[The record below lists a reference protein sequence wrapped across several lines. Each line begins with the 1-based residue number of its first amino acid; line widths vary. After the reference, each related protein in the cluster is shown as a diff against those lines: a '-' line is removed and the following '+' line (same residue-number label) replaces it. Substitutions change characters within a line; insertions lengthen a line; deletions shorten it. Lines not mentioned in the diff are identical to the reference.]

1 VTTIPGEP
9 ALDTIDLTDFELY
22 RSGFPHDVFTVL
34 RDEAPVWWHPE
45 SPSARFLGGGFWV
58 VTRHADVQ
66 AVSRD
71 PARFRSFE
79 GPSLPEMPPE
89 RRGSMIVSMDPPAHT
104 RLRRLVS
111 AGFTPRMTAML
122 EEQARAWARSII
134 DHALEH
140 GECNF
145 VQEVAYQLPMHLI
158 ADIVGIPVADRAWLF
173 DNVNTFIQ
181 SSDPRTRLTAA
192 ERTALEAELYTYA
205 HELGAEK
212 RRCPADDVWTTLTT
226 AEVEHDD
233 GTRTQLSELEL
244 DLFFL
249 VLTIA
254 GSETT
259 RNAIAS
265 GLLALVDHPDQLEQ
279 LRSDPTVMPTAVE
292 EILRW
297 TTPAA
302 YFRRTASED
311 TEIRGVPIAAG
322 DRVTIWHPSANRD
335 ERAFVEPFRFDITRA
350 DNPHVTFGGGGIHY
364 CLGANLAKREIKVM
378 FEELLS
384 RVADVEVTGEPEYSV
399 QGIGNPITVS
409 LQELPVRL
417 TAR

>member
-1 VTTIPGEP
+1 VSTIPDAP
-9 ALDTIDLTDFELY
+9 ALGTIDLTDFELY
-22 RSGFPHDVFTVL
+22 RHGFPHDVFTVL

-45 SPSARFLGGGFWV
+45 SSRARFLDGGFWV

-79 GPSLPEMPPE
+79 GPSLPEMAPE
-89 RRGSMIVSMDPPAHT
+89 RRGSMLVAMDPPAHT

-111 AGFTPRMTAML
+111 SGFTPRMTARL
-122 EEQARAWARSII
+122 EEQARTWARSIV
-134 DHALEH
+134 DHALAQ

-158 ADIVGIPVADRAWLF
+158 ADIVGIPVSDREWLF
-173 DNVNTFIQ
+173 ENVNTFIQ
-181 SSDPRTRLTAA
+181 SSDPRTRLSLA
-192 ERTALEAELYTYA
+192 ERTAIEAELHAYA
-205 HELGAEK
+205 HALGAEK
-212 RRCPADDVWTTLTT
+212 RRCPADDVWTSLTT

-233 GTRTQLSELEL
+233 GTRTQLSEFEL
-244 DLFFL
+244 DLFFM

-265 GLLALVDHPDQLEQ
+265 GLVALVEHPDQMAQ
-279 LRSDPTVMPTAVE
+279 LRTDPTVMPTAVE

-302 YFRRTASED
+302 YFRRTAAVD
-311 TEIRGVPIAAG
+311 TQIGDVPITAG

-335 ERAFVEPFRFDITRA
+335 ERAFADPFRFDITRA
-350 DNPHVTFGGGGIHY
+350 DNPHVTFGGGGIHF

-378 FEELLS
+378 FEELLG
-384 RVADVEVTGEPEYSV
+384 RVSEIEVVGELAYSV

-409 LQELPVRL
+409 LQDLPVRL
-417 TAR
+417 TPR